1 MSGNR
6 LEGAGQGL
14 ITPALAR
21 TRELTG
27 EEPGRYGARA
37 AGTRAAGDVDQFQHL
52 RFGFHT
58 PGRGLPS

>member
-1 MSGNR
+1 M
-6 LEGAGQGL
+6 